1 MKWSLWELLHYS
13 YMYSYLLL
21 FPLLCVK
28 TEPIERKVCFLCVY
42 MFVHVLVQGIYNDCK
57 PESYVCWRLVL
68 VTCMSPG
75 LVSLSAGRRRN
86 QYISRLCW
94 LLALPSSSKLVKY
107 PPSQRRYFGSSPGL
121 LSTCSI
127 KSLSI
132 GHCWLSSKL
141 STAEEHYLV

>member
-1 MKWSLWELLHYS
+1 MEPLRATPLQLYVQLSFAFPSPWCENWAYWEEGVFF
-13 YMYSYLLL
+13 M
-21 FPLLCVK
+21 
-28 TEPIERKVCFLCVY
+28 CVY
-42 MFVHVLVQGIYNDCK
+42 VFVHVLVQGIYNDCK

-75 LVSLSAGRRRN
+75 LMSLSLGRRRN

-94 LLALPSSSKLVKY
+94 LLALPSSSKLVKH